1 LKLFLLIYYF
11 FRSVFLRGFLNT
23 VKLLRAETV
32 FEKQFGI
39 STSQIKKS
47 NSNKFYHYQGASYLV
62 LLKILPEIFKQTKA
76 FTFFDIGC
84 GKGRAVFVAES
95 CGYKKL
101 TGIDLDEELILKAN
115 ENLKIYKN
123 RIDSKIEFFKYNALN
138 YNYKNEPTVYFMFNP
153 FSEDILEGVLER
165 ILNTNTSETY
175 FVYMNPKHV
184 EAFDKKQFELIFEIK
199 TRWYVEA
206 MVYKLKTTF
215 SF

>member
-1 LKLFLLIYYF
+1 MKLFLLTYYF
-11 FRSVFLRGFLNT
+11 FRSVFLRGLINT
-23 VKLLRAETV
+23 FKLLKAEGV
-32 FEKQFGI
+32 YEKQFGVE
-39 STSQIKKS
+39 TAQLKKS
-47 NSNKFYHYQGASYLV
+47 NSDKFYHYQGASYLV
-62 LLKILPEIFKQTKA
+62 LLKVLPQVFKKTRG

-84 GKGRAVFVAES
+84 GKGRAIFVAES
-95 CGYKKL
+95 CGYKNL
-101 TGIDLDEELILKAN
+101 IGIDLDDELIMKAN
-115 ENLKIYKN
+115 ENLKIYKQGEE
-123 RIDSKIEFFKYNALN
+123 SKIDFYNSNALSFD
-138 YNYKNEPTVYFMFNP
+138 YNNEPTVYFMFNP